1 MTEAV
6 LPAVTEG
13 GVPSTVSVAAVAG
26 STVTVELVPV
36 RLPWVAV
43 TVCGPA
49 VVRVTGKVWLPVSA
63 PVKV

>member
-1 MTEAV
+1 MTEALV
-6 LPAVTEG
+6 PAVREV
-13 GVPSTVSVAAVAG
+13 GVPSTVRVVAVAG
-26 STVTVELVPV
+26 STVIVAVVPV

-49 VVRVTGKVWLPVSA
+49 VVRVTGKVWLPASP